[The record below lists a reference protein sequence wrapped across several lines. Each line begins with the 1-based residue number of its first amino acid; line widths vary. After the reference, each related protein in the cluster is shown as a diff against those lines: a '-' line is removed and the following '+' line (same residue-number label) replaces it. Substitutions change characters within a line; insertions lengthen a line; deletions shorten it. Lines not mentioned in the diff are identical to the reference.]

1 MRLLRQT
8 FFLTVFMADV
18 KPLGSL
24 RGCRTGRACPESPR
38 LFPHR
43 MPWSPHDGGGG
54 WLPSVASVRG
64 RLPSYIAS
72 GRVICFPGGLPRQGL
87 GGCGAGDGPGRCLV
101 SQGRTRLA
109 PQRHRQR
116 SGTLTG
122 VGAAP
127 PPFPSHPAQPI
138 ASEVCWLNTC
148 FIKVQSPLQM
158 GVCLEEASF

>member
-64 RLPSYIAS
+64 QLPLYCFRAGHLFPRRAAS
-72 GRVICFPGGLPRQGL
+72 AGPWGLRCRRRPRPVPCLPGADATRSPTAPTAQRNTN
-87 GGCGAGDGPGRCLV
+87 GCRRC
-101 SQGRTRLA
+101 
-109 PQRHRQR
+109 P
-116 SGTLTG
+116 
-122 VGAAP
+122 P